1 MHTFEAKTI
10 PMREICQ
17 TPHTQVRATLHQ
29 DVIDEYAAAMRDGVE
44 FPPIT
49 VFFDGFA
56 EYWIADGW
64 HRYRAAADNGAV
76 EIAAEVAE
84 GKERDALWHAVTRAN
99 RAHGVRRTNADK
111 RRTVEI
117 LLRDPEWS
125 QYSDRKLAR
134 EAGVHHDLVG
144 SVRRDLAPA
153 EEIQVADSATC
164 PPPKKTRTGNDGK
177 KYPVPEPAPRK
188 KQEAKE
194 AAPAKPK
201 PKKNGA
207 EKIAAEDRRNAK
219 SHWGQF
225 VRILQK
231 TGWLDQVSGEV
242 EAISALVNKEC
253 GR

>member
-10 PMREICQ
+10 PMREICP

-29 DVIDEYAAAMRDGVE
+29 DVIEEYAEAMRNGVD
-44 FPPIT
+44 FPPVT

-64 HRYRAAADNGAV
+64 HRYRAAADNGAQ

-84 GKERDALWHAVTRAN
+84 GTERDALWHAVTKAN

-125 QYSDRKLAR
+125 QFSDRKLAR
-134 EAGVHHDLVG
+134 EAGVSHTMVAE
-144 SVRRDLAPA
+144 VRQDLAPE
-153 EEIQVADSATC
+153 EEIQLADSASC
-164 PPPKKTRTGNDGK
+164 EPPAEPAKRVGQDGK
-177 KYPVPEPAPRK
+177 ARKAPEPRK
-188 KQEAKE
+188 KQAAKKS
-194 AAPAKPK
+194 APAKPK

-231 TGWLDQVSGEV
+231 TGWLEQVSGEV

>member
-17 TPHTQVRATLHQ
+17 TPHTQVRATLDQ
-29 DVIDEYAAAMRDGVE
+29 TVIDEYAEAMRNGVE

-64 HRYRAAADNGAV
+64 HRYRAAADNGAK
-76 EIAAEVAE
+76 EIRAEVAE
-84 GKERDALWHAVTRAN
+84 GTERDALWHAVTQAN

-134 EAGVHHDLVG
+134 EAGVSHTMVAE
-144 SVRRDLAPA
+144 VRQDLAPA
-153 EEIQVADSATC
+153 EEIQVAESATC
-164 PPPKKTRTGNDGK
+164 VKPKTKRTGSDGK
-177 KYPVPEPAPRK
+177 QYSAPVPRK

-231 TGWLDQVSGEV
+231 TGWLEQVSGEV
-242 EAISALVNKEC
+242 ETISALVNKEC